1 MEADPITLR
10 PNSKTKTKAVDMDTR
25 FEGNGEVVV
34 VVLAIVIDQKRF
46 SDLKLLLIVNVFII
60 NQVIKSIMHIVNDI
74 LLGIFFVI
82 IFFVALRPLRMVPN
96 DSPCQKTWGL
106 TPKPCL

>member
-25 FEGNGEVVV
+25 FEGNGEDVV

-46 SDLKLLLIVNVFII
+46 SELKLLLIINVFIF
-60 NQVIKSIMHIVNDI
+60 NQVMHIVNEI
-74 LLGIFFVI
+74 
-82 IFFVALRPLRMVPN
+82 
-96 DSPCQKTWGL
+96 STL
-106 TPKPCL
+106 TLSI